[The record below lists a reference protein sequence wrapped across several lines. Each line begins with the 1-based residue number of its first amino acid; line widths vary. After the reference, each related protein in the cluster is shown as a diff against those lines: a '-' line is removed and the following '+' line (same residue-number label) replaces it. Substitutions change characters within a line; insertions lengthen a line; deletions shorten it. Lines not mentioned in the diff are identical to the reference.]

1 MRKLVVCGV
10 DGNFGAIAA
19 DTLLELVP
27 ADRVRVTAPTVEGT
41 SRYRDAGVETA
52 VTNFNDTAGLTAAFE
67 GAEKV
72 LVISM
77 PFVGPKRR
85 AAHRNAVDA
94 CIAAGV
100 SQIVYVSLVNATD
113 PLNPSIEKIDHAWT
127 EAYIQ
132 ASGIDYVFLRNS
144 QYAEA
149 MITAYF
155 ASLPQGEMANN
166 AGEGRMSFISRRDCA
181 TAAAYALANRFLHTE
196 VLNINGAQSLTM
208 AEFAAIGNDVT
219 GNDLTFRELTDEENY
234 AVFDAMGVP
243 RTTDGEF
250 QDGSSAPFSSEGMVT
265 FGQAIRE
272 GKMAVHTDDF
282 RMLTGRRPI
291 TVHDMFALSDEFQ
304 VGARHS
310 IDA

>member
-19 DTLLELVP
+19 DTLLDLVP
-27 ADRVRVTAPTVEGT
+27 VERVRVTAPTAEGT
-41 SRYRDAGVETA
+41 ARYREAGVETA
-52 VTNFNDTAGLTAAFE
+52 ITNFNDPDGLAAAFE

-85 AAHRNAVDA
+85 AAHKNAVDA

-100 SQIVYVSLVNATD
+100 SQIVYTSLVNATD
-113 PLNPSIEKIDHAWT
+113 PTNPSIEKIDHAWT
-127 EAYIQ
+127 EAYVQ

-155 ASLPQGEMANN
+155 TSLPQGEMANN
-166 AGEGRMSFISRRDCA
+166 AGDGRMSFISRRDCA
-181 TAAAYALANRFLHTE
+181 AAAAYALANRFLHTE
-196 VLNINGAQSLTM
+196 VVNVNGAESLTM
-208 AEFAAIGNDVT
+208 ADFAAIGNEVT
-219 GNDLTFRELTDEENY
+219 GGALTYRAITDEENY

-243 RTTDGEF
+243 RTTDGDF
-250 QDGSSAPFSSEGMVT
+250 QEGSSAPFSSEGMVT

-272 GKMAVHTDDF
+272 DKMAVHTDDF
-282 RMLTGRRPI
+282 RALTGRRPI
-291 TVHDMFALSDEFQ
+291 TVRDMFAMSDEFQ

-310 IDA
+310 VDA

>member
-1 MRKLVVCGV
+1 MRKLVVCGA

-19 DTLLELVP
+19 DTLLSLVP
-27 ADRVRVTAPTVEGT
+27 AERVRVAAPTVEGT
-41 SRYRDAGVETA
+41 SRYRDAGVDTA

-85 AAHRNAVDA
+85 DAHRNAVDA

-113 PLNPSIEKIDHAWT
+113 PTNPSIEKIDHAWT

-166 AGEGRMSFISRRDCA
+166 AGDGRMSFISRRDCA

-196 VLNINGAQSLTM
+196 V
-208 AEFAAIGNDVT
+208 
-219 GNDLTFRELTDEENY
+219 
-234 AVFDAMGVP
+234 
-243 RTTDGEF
+243 
-250 QDGSSAPFSSEGMVT
+250 SSAPFSSEGMVT

-282 RMLTGRRPI
+282 RMITGRRPI
-291 TVHDMFALSDEFQ
+291 TVRDMFALSDEFQ

-310 IDA
+310 VDA

>member
-27 ADRVRVTAPTVEGT
+27 AERVRVTAPTADGAR
-41 SRYRDAGVETA
+41 RYADAGVETA
-52 VTNFNDTAGLTAAFE
+52 ITNFNDRAGLEAAFAE
-67 GAEKV
+67 AEKV

-77 PFVGPKRR
+77 PFVGEKRR

-100 SQIVYVSLVNATD
+100 SEIVYVSLVNATD
-113 PLNPSIEKIDHAWT
+113 PTNPSIEKIDHAWT

-144 QYAEA
+144 QYAQA

-166 AGEGRMSFISRRDCA
+166 AGDGRMSFISRRDCA

-196 VLNINGAQSLTM
+196 VLNINGAESLTM
-208 AEFAAIGNDVT
+208 ADFAAIGNEVT
-219 GNDLTFRELTDEENY
+219 GNDLSFRTLTDEENY
-234 AVFDAMGVP
+234 QVFDAMGVP
-243 RTTDGEF
+243 RTTDGDFEE
-250 QDGSSAPFSSEGMVT
+250 GSSAPFSSEGMVT

-282 RMLTGRRPI
+282 LLITGRRPI
-291 TVHDMFALSDEFQ
+291 TVREMFERSDEFQ

-310 IDA
+310 VDA